1 MPFIILAIFIGLET
15 WGILRMMERIGG
27 GPTLLWLLA
36 AMTLGGW
43 MIARGGLTA
52 IARVRMAAARGELP
66 AAEIFQGLITAFAGL
81 LLILPGLI
89 TDLLAI
95 SLLISGAGVKKRLGE
110 RLSAQMAAARPDL
123 KQPVTLDGSY
133 RRKD

>member
-15 WGILRMMERIGG
+15 WGISRMMERIGS
-27 GPTLLWLLA
+27 GPVLLWLLA
-36 AMTLGGW
+36 AMAIGGW
-43 MIARGGLTA
+43 MIASGGLGA
-52 IARVRMAAARGELP
+52 IARVRLATSRGELP

-81 LLILPGLI
+81 LLILPGFI

-95 SLLISGAGVKKRLGE
+95 SLLISGAGVKRRLGE
-110 RLSAQMAAARPDL
+110 RISASVAEARPDL
-123 KQPVTLDGSY
+123 KKPVTLDGSY